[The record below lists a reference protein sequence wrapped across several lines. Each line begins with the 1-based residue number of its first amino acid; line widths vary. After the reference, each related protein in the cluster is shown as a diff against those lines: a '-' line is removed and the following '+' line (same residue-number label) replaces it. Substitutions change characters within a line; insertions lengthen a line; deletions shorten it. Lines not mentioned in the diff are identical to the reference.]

1 MDSSQRKMD
10 LSYLS
15 GDTCKAVFANVFDN
29 SFQKFIFTFGYCS
42 FTYLY
47 HDGKELLAV
56 FALLIIDLIT
66 GVMKA
71 RKQKVWRGST
81 GFRRTAEKFFVY
93 LLMIGTASVVD
104 KQFTDVYIT
113 LTKVFGFQ
121 VSTKSALMVMN
132 LFLVSTEAIS
142 ILENI
147 SALGWPVPLKL
158 LQFLKMH
165 STTVEEKKK

>member
-1 MDSSQRKMD
+1 MDNLQRKMD

-15 GDTCKAVFANVFDN
+15 VDTCKNVFNNVFDYT
-29 SFQKFIFTFGYCS
+29 FHKVIFTFGYCS

-56 FALLIIDLIT
+56 FVLLIIDLIT

-71 RKQKVWRGST
+71 RKNNTWKGST

-104 KQFTDVYIT
+104 KQFTDTYTT
-113 LTKVFGFQ
+113 LSNVFGFQ
-121 VSTKSALMVMN
+121 VSTKSASMVMN

-165 STTVEEKKK
+165 SNTEDKKNK